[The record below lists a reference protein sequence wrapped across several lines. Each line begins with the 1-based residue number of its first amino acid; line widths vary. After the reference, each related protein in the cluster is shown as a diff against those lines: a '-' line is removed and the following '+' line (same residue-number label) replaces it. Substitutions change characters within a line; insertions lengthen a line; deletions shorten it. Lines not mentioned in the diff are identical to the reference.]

1 MVDEFQDTNRLQ
13 CELIEL
19 LVDGPGDREVF
30 FVGDEF
36 QSIYGFRHADV
47 AVFRERR
54 EQAGGGLALTR
65 NYRSRPEVLAAV
77 NFLFG

>member
-13 CELIEL
+13 TELIDL
-19 LVDGPGDREVF
+19 LVGPGTVTNGGAPAIAAAADVF

-54 EQAGGGLALTR
+54 DSVARACCR
-65 NYRSRPEVLAAV
+65 
-77 NFLFG
+77 